1 MSFNRRCAMPYLMTV
16 FLLIAILA
24 AFGLAGGVGVQ
35 AAPYILFGLYLILLV
50 TALFVGIRHRA

>member
-1 MSFNRRCAMPYLMTV
+1 MPYLMTV